1 LRATLRVRTSYGASS
16 LQTDWRLYAGARTL
30 EARVTL
36 DWHEHRKILKFSFP
50 VEVMN
55 PRPTYEIAYGF
66 KVRKAEGDEDP
77 GQRWIDLSGDRAGK
91 PYGLA
96 IINDAKYGYS
106 VKDNDLRVSIARGAV
121 YAQHDPRKL
130 EPGGEY
136 LWQDQGEQTFRLV
149 LAPHP
154 GAWQDAG
161 IVRLAE
167 ELTAPAAV
175 LYQGIHP
182 GQRPAA
188 ATFLSVDAPNVVV
201 SVVKK
206 AEDGDDLIIRCYET
220 AGREAKATLDLG
232 LVNRHW
238 TGTFRPLEIKTLRVP
253 RAGGEIREVNA
264 LEH

>member
-1 LRATLRVRTSYGASS
+1 
-16 LQTDWRLYAGARTL
+16 
-30 EARVTL
+30 
-36 DWHEHRKILKFSFP
+36 
-50 VEVMN
+50 MN

-106 VKDNDLRVSIARGAV
+106 VKDNDLRVSIVRGAV

-130 EPGGEY
+130 EPTGEY

-167 ELTAPAAV
+167 ELTAPVPV

-182 GQRPAA
+182 GQRPPAA
-188 ATFLSVDAPNVVV
+188 SFLSVDAPNVVV

-220 AGREAKATLDLG
+220 AGRQAKATLDLG

-264 LEH
+264 LEQ